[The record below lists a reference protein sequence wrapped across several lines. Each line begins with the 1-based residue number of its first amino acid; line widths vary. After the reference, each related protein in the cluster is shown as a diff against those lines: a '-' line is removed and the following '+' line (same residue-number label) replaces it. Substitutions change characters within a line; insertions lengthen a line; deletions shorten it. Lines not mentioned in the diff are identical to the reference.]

1 VAASFLARRVPCVGA
16 AEGEEPRSI
25 GKLQSSRSW
34 PRDMAPVYRAESLL
48 EALGRVRR
56 AMLVRR
62 SSARSGKRSARV
74 TYQLEELEAEIA
86 PLLPIVGVS
95 G

>member
-1 VAASFLARRVPCVGA
+1 MV
-16 AEGEEPRSI
+16 
-25 GKLQSSRSW
+25 
-34 PRDMAPVYRAESLL
+34 PVYRAESLL

-74 TYQLEELEAEIA
+74 TYQPEELEAEIA
-86 PLLPIVGVS
+86 PPLPIGGSARLVYTPVVEILSILQMDG
-95 G
+95 